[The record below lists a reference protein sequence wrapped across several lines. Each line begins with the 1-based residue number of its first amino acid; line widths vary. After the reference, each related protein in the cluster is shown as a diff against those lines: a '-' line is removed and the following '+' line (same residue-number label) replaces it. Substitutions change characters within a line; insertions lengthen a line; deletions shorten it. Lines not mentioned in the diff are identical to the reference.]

1 MFLKITNFLKIIF
14 DTSTSKRSKNIKIII
29 LNIKIII
36 LNIKNSNFKITRFEY
51 AFPNRIKQEKAH

>member
-14 DTSTSKRSKNIKIII
+14 DTSTSKRSE
-29 LNIKIII
+29 NIKIII